1 MACSRRKSQ
10 GTMLA
15 STTVKNESPQIL
27 KVQGVKKYY
36 PLKMAG
42 FSRRVGVV
50 RAVDGVSLGVLTGEV
65 FGLVGESGC
74 GKSTLGRVLLRLEE
88 PTEGHVFFEGH
99 DLGDFERARLKQFR
113 REAQI
118 IYQDPYSAL
127 NPRKKVGR
135 LIEEPLLIHR
145 IGTAQ
150 ERRDRVA
157 WLLKVVGLQPKH
169 AERYPHEFSGGQ
181 RQRIVIARAL
191 ALNPKLLL
199 ADEPVSA
206 LDVSI
211 QAQVINLLKE
221 LQSDFSLTYVFIS
234 HDLRVVEYIA
244 DRVGVMYLGR
254 LVEVGPKKGFY
265 THPFHPYSQALL
277 SAAPVPDPTA
287 KPHRIILSGDV
298 PSPINP
304 PAGCPFHPR
313 CPERQVVCSGEVPLL
328 REIAA
333 GHWVSCHLR

>member
-1 MACSRRKSQ
+1 
-10 GTMLA
+10 MLA
-15 STTVKNESPQIL
+15 STTVKNETPQIL
-27 KVQGVKKYY
+27 KVEGVKKHY
-36 PLKMAG
+36 PLKTAG

-88 PTEGHVFFEGH
+88 PTQGHVFFEDH
-99 DLGDFERARLKQFR
+99 DLGDFERARLRQFR

-135 LIEEPLLIHR
+135 LIKEPLLIHR

-157 WLLKVVGLQPKH
+157 WLLKVVGLQPEH

-221 LQSDFSLTYVFIS
+221 LQSDFNLTYVFIS

-254 LVEVGPKKGFY
+254 LVEVGPKKDFY
-265 THPFHPYSQALL
+265 THPLHPYSQALL

-304 PAGCPFHPR
+304 PPGCPFHPR
-313 CPERQVVCSGEVPLL
+313 CPERQAVCSEEAPLL
-328 REIAA
+328 RQVAA
-333 GHWVSCHLR
+333 GHWVACHLR

>member
-1 MACSRRKSQ
+1 
-10 GTMLA
+10 MLVP
-15 STTVKNESPQIL
+15 TNVKNESPQIL
-27 KVQGVKKYY
+27 KAKGVKKQY
-36 PLKMAG
+36 PLKTAG
-42 FSRRVGVV
+42 FSRRSGLV
-50 RAVDGVSLGVLTGEV
+50 RAVDGVSLDVLRGEV
-65 FGLVGESGC
+65 FALVGESGC
-74 GKSTLGRVLLRLEE
+74 GKSTLGRVLLYLEE

-127 NPRKKVGR
+127 NPRKKIGR
-135 LIEEPLLIHR
+135 LIEEPLVIHH
-145 IGTAQ
+145 IGTAR

-157 WLLKVVGLQPKH
+157 WLLKVVGLQPEYG
-169 AERYPHEFSGGQ
+169 ERYPHEFSGGQ

-191 ALNPKLLL
+191 ALNPKMLL

-221 LQSDFSLTYVFIS
+221 LQSDFKLTYVFIS

-254 LVEVGPKKGFY
+254 LVELGPKKGFY
-265 THPFHPYSQALL
+265 SHPLHPYSQALL
-277 SAAPVPDPTA
+277 SAVPVTDPAA

-298 PSPINP
+298 PSPSSP
-304 PAGCPFHPR
+304 PSGCPFHPR
-313 CPERQVVCSGEVPLL
+313 CPERQALCSEEAPPLK
-328 REIAA
+328 ETAP
-333 GHWVSCHLR
+333 GHWVACHFR